1 KEILLT
7 AKNEVESNWKKDK
20 WTHISKKMEEKG
32 TEKYPAEF
40 LQKEWKKL
48 EAARAAQTTVEGNAL
63 FEAAAKAV
71 ADGGDSEEE
80 GVKEDEQDG
89 A

>member
-1 KEILLT
+1 MLLT
-7 AKNEVESNWKKDK
+7 AKDEVESNWKKDK
-20 WTHISKKMEEKG
+20 WVHISKKMEEKG
-32 TEKYPAEF
+32 LSKYPAEF

-71 ADGGDSEEE
+71 ADGEDSEGEGIKEE
-80 GVKEDEQDG
+80 DQDG